1 MPRWFTNLLAVIIT
15 IGIPIILILSN
26 VLLFMNPS
34 WLAYEY
40 SKPDFPKAQ
49 LFNDKD
55 RLYFGSESI
64 EYIRGNRTLDQ
75 FKALGVYQDREIK
88 HMVDVRVLVDQV
100 KIILPIAAILVI
112 ASIILLSFPAL
123 LGRGKGRVDTTLTP
137 ALSLQ
142 GRGSA
147 ARALLNGGILTIV
160 LFVAIGLFAAVGFDT
175 FFVIFHRIFF
185 TGDTWLFLYTDSL
198 IQYYPEVFWFDTSIT
213 LVSLTIVEAIIVGA
227 IGWFWGR
234 RLLPVNSQQSTVA
247 SSERSL

>member
-1 MPRWFTNLLAVIIT
+1 MPKWSTNLLSIIIT
-15 IGIPIILILSN
+15 LGVPIILILSN

-88 HMVDVRVLVDQV
+88 HMIDVRVLVDEV
-100 KIILPIAAILVI
+100 KIVLPVTAIL
-112 ASIILLSFPAL
+112 AII
-123 LGRGKGRVDTTLTP
+123 
-137 ALSLQ
+137 SLVVLVRPSQ
-142 GRGSA
+142 T
-147 ARALLNGGILTIV
+147 RALAATSLRNGGILTIV
-160 LFVAIGLFAAVGFDT
+160 LFLAIGLFAAVGFDT
-175 FFVIFHRIFF
+175 FFVMFHRIFF

-198 IQYYPEVFWFDTSIT
+198 IQFYPEVFWFETSIA

-227 IGWFWGR
+227 IGWLWGR
-234 RLLPVNSQQSTVA
+234 KSTVA
-247 SSERSL
+247 TRSEQSTEKIASVP